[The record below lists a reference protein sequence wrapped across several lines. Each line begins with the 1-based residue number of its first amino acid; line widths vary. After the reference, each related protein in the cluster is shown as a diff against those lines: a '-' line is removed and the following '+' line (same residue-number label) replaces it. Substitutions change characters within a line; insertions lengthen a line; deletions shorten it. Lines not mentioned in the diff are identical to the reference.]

1 MKELTLNEYQE
12 LAMRTCMDTC
22 FNDSY
27 MLLNLVGEI
36 GELTSKIAKQ
46 QRKGNIEFDEQ
57 GRIVYLHSS
66 DDEVERFD
74 DELRKEAG
82 DILWQLAGF
91 CMVMGWPLNDV
102 GQENIDKLASRAERG
117 VIDGNGDNR

>member
-1 MKELTLNEYQE
+1 MKELTLNEYQK

-46 QRKGNIEFDEQ
+46 QRKGNVEFDEQ
-57 GRIVYLHSS
+57 GRIVYLHNS
-66 DDEVERFD
+66 DEEVERFD

-91 CMVMGWPLNDV
+91 CTVMGWPLNEV

>member
-12 LAMRTCMDTC
+12 LAMQTCMDTC

-57 GRIVYLHSS
+57 GCIVYLHSS